1 MWTISVAYL
10 TNLLDILN
18 KTYIRSFQFMYY
30 IEHIILYVNLIID
43 LEKLIM

>member
-1 MWTISVAYL
+1 MWTISIAYL

-18 KTYIRSFQFMYY
+18 KTYIRSFKFMYY

-43 LEKLIM
+43 LGKLIM